1 MGVQTPCTAFLQEMM
16 PNLLE
21 LARVLHSLWYPDTR
35 SAVPPEAHV
44 RRLLAFRSAD
54 SAGNEQDIDVG
65 CLGAQGIFDI
75 DEHFIAIV
83 LRTFFSLSLCAVTDL
98 EWCALT
104 NDEPYVCCWECRPNP
119 R

>member
-44 RRLLAFRSAD
+44 RRLLAFR
-54 SAGNEQDIDVG
+54 AG
-65 CLGAQGIFDI
+65 
-75 DEHFIAIV
+75 
-83 LRTFFSLSLCAVTDL
+83 
-98 EWCALT
+98 
-104 NDEPYVCCWECRPNP
+104 Y
-119 R
+119 